1 MLHLDRQLCSIL
13 SHRSCMQVPSSS
25 VVPLNDPT
33 LLFANAGMNQ
43 FKTIFLGTV
52 DPSSPF
58 ARMSRACDSQ
68 KVPEL
73 ILNPDRWAG

>member
-1 MLHLDRQLCSIL
+1 MPA
-13 SHRSCMQVPSSS
+13 QVPSSS

-68 KVPEL
+68 KVLLASQTSWCEMQGT
-73 ILNPDRWAG
+73 PDLTQIQLRL

>member
-1 MLHLDRQLCSIL
+1 M
-13 SHRSCMQVPSSS
+13 
-25 VVPLNDPT
+25 PLNDPT

-68 KVPEL
+68 KVVPCWYPGMACGGSGGTS
-73 ILNPDRWAG
+73 NARPRSKHTGSHVS